1 MRPIRPFAL
10 PECCLLIRGTRQERR
25 QSADQLKPRGTWV
38 RAAAVEIDFGK
49 RISAV
54 EPPLF
59 RQPLTLNFGFRGREA
74 NSTRGRPPAIRTGY
88 KSHRAQDRFPR

>member
-38 RAAAVEIDFGK
+38 RAAAVEIGFGNRIAVVK
-49 RISAV
+49 APFISATSHV
-54 EPPLF
+54 EF
-59 RQPLTLNFGFRGREA
+59 RL
-74 NSTRGRPPAIRTGY
+74 
-88 KSHRAQDRFPR
+88 PRSGGQFNARSAASDQNRL